1 MISGVGSTHEGR
13 TLTLHWNDRQVVGRW
28 CDGAELDPVPAAE
41 PADRV
46 QWLVELITEYRRTY
60 PGARVRATNRDG
72 WRQPSR
78 GTLRYVVPQETAT
91 APPAAPSAAPSSYVV
106 RSALE
111 PLHYHVFPAQR
122 QVKECW
128 HRCADV

>member
-1 MISGVGSTHEGR
+1 MGTTYEGR
-13 TLTLHWNDRQVVGRW
+13 TLTLHWDDRQVVGRW
-28 CDGAELDPVPAAE
+28 SDGAELDPVPAGN

-46 QWLVELITEYRRTY
+46 QWLVELIGEYRRAF

-72 WRQPSR
+72 WREPVPGR
-78 GTLRYVVPQETAT
+78 LRYVMPREDPTG
-91 APPAAPSAAPSSYVV
+91 PSSYVV

-111 PLHYHVFPAQR
+111 PLHYHVFPARR

-128 HRCADV
+128 HRCADA